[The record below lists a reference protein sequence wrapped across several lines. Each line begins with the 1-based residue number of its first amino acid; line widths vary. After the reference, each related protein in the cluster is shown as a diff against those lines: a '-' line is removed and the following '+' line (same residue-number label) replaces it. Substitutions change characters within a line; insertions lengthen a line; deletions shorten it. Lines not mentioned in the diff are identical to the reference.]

1 MCIYVCTFRK
11 EFLQLNNKKKK
22 NPIKK
27 MGKRLISEDAMDI
40 IVSKVNNTILYI
52 WNFLT
57 TYSNYIQ

>member
-1 MCIYVCTFRK
+1 
-11 EFLQLNNKKKK
+11 
-22 NPIKK
+22 

-40 IVSKVNNTILYI
+40 MVSKVNNTILYI